1 MEERNMST
9 LALNV
14 RMHGKLAVIIGG
26 STIALRKIRTLL
38 KAGASVRVVAQTI
51 CPEISALRDAGTI
64 TARVGSYAV
73 SDLEGAFLVI
83 AATDNA
89 QVNEQVCTDAHER
102 GMLATAVDNPAVGD
116 CTFPAIL
123 QRGNLEIA
131 VSTGGRSPTFAV
143 DVRDRIAEQI
153 GDEYG
158 TILHQLAEEREKL
171 LTNGSSSTYNT
182 QVLRSLAKRLLAE
195 FTDRKEPL
203 P

>member
-1 MEERNMST
+1 MEKRSMPT

-14 RMHGKLAVIIGG
+14 RMHGKLAVIVGG
-26 STIALRKIRTLL
+26 STVALRKLRTLL
-38 KAGASVRVVAQTI
+38 TAGASVRVVALTI
-51 CPEISALRDAGTI
+51 CPEIAALKDSGELS
-64 TARVGSYAV
+64 ARVGSYTV
-73 SDLEGAFLVI
+73 SDLDGAFLVI

-89 QVNEQVCTDAHER
+89 QVNEQVCADARER
-102 GMLATAVDNPAVGD
+102 EMLVTVVDNPPAGD
-116 CTFPAIL
+116 CTFPAVL

-131 VSTGGRSPTFAV
+131 VSTGGHCPTFAV

-171 LTNGSSSTYNT
+171 LTNGSSSTYNV

-195 FTDRKEPL
+195 PTERKEPL